1 MRLNRS
7 GRSRQQIA
15 LVEDSPLR
23 NADPRTKLFLGL
35 AISLVVMTSIERL
48 LIFLGVYV
56 LFLIWAR
63 LLAPTAQHIWRLK
76 WVLLL
81 LFAFDWW
88 LISLDHAVLICI
100 RLILLT
106 GVFALFFSTTNTR
119 ELGLAL
125 EKLRVPYRYAFS
137 LSLAFQS
144 LGLLDDEWRAIREAQ
159 SSRGALP
166 DSSSFWKFMTN
177 VGDLISLTVPAIVLT
192 TKRAW
197 AITEASYARG
207 FDSPH
212 RVSYHTLEFSRLD
225 FLLLAGT
232 SLFLILLFW
241 RW

>member
-1 MRLNRS
+1 MRINRG
-7 GRSRQQIA
+7 GRSRQIS

-23 NADPRTKLFLGL
+23 GADPRTKLFLSL
-35 AISLVVMTSIERL
+35 VISLVVMTSIERL
-48 LIFLGVYV
+48 LIFLGVYL

-63 LLAPTAQHIWRLK
+63 LLAPTVQHIWRLK
-76 WVLLL
+76 WLLIF

-125 EKLRVPYRYAFS
+125 EKLYVPYRYAFS

-166 DSSSFWKFMTN
+166 DSSSF
-177 VGDLISLTVPAIVLT
+177 
-192 TKRAW
+192 
-197 AITEASYARG
+197 
-207 FDSPH
+207 
-212 RVSYHTLEFSRLD
+212 
-225 FLLLAGT
+225 
-232 SLFLILLFW
+232 
-241 RW
+241 

>member
-1 MRLNRS
+1 MKLNRS

>member
-1 MRLNRS
+1 MRINR
-7 GRSRQQIA
+7 GRRSSHQLT
-15 LVEDSPLR
+15 LVENSPLR
-23 NADPRTKLFLGL
+23 SADPRTKLFLSL

-48 LIFLGVYV
+48 LIFLGVYL

-76 WVLLL
+76 WLLIF

-125 EKLRVPYRYAFS
+125 EKFHVPYRYAFS

-166 DSSSFWKFMTN
+166 DSSSFWELVTN

-225 FLLLAGT
+225 FLLMAGT
-232 SLFLILLFW
+232 MLLLILLFW

>member
-1 MRLNRS
+1 MRIGQA
-7 GRSRQQIA
+7 GRIRQMA

-23 NADPRTKLFLGL
+23 KADPRTKLFMSV
-35 AISLVVMTSIERL
+35 AISLVVMMSMDRL
-48 LIFLGVYV
+48 LIFLGIYSM
-56 LFLIWAR
+56 FLLWAR
-63 LLAPTAQHIWRLK
+63 LLVPALGQIWRLK
-76 WVLLL
+76 WVLLI
-81 LFAFDWW
+81 LFALDWW
-88 LISLDHAVLICI
+88 LISLDHAALICV
-100 RLILLT
+100 RLVLLT

-159 SSRGALP
+159 SSRGAAP
-166 DSSSFWKFMTN
+166 ETSSFWRF
-177 VGDLISLTVPAIVLT
+177 VRRVSDLVSLTVPAIVLT

-212 RVSYHTLEFSRLD
+212 RTSYYTLAFTRLD
-225 FLLLAGT
+225 ALLMAGT
-232 SLFLILLFW
+232 VLLILLLYW
-241 RW
+241 R

>member
-1 MRLNRS
+1 MRVS
-7 GRSRQQIA
+7 PAGRSRQLA

-23 NADPRTKLFLGL
+23 HADPRTKLFLSL
-35 AISLVVMTSIERL
+35 AVSLVVMTSIERL
-48 LIFLGVYV
+48 LIFLAVYV
-56 LFLIWAR
+56 LFLLWAR
-63 LLAPTAQHIWRLK
+63 LIIPTVEHIWRLK
-76 WVLLL
+76 WVLIL
-81 LFAFDWW
+81 LFFFDWW
-88 LISLDHAVLICI
+88 IISLDHAILICL

-166 DSSSFWKFMTN
+166 NVSSFWKFITN

-212 RVSYHTLEFSRLD
+212 RVSYHSLSFTRLD
-225 FLLLAGT
+225 FLLMTGT
-232 SLFLILLFW
+232 IILLILLFW

>member
-1 MRLNRS
+1 MRVS
-7 GRSRQQIA
+7 PAGRARQLA

-23 NADPRTKLFLGL
+23 HADPRTKLFLSL
-35 AISLVVMTSIERL
+35 AVSLVVMTSIERL

-56 LFLIWAR
+56 LFLLWAR
-63 LLAPTAQHIWRLK
+63 LIIPTVEHIWRLK
-76 WVLLL
+76 WVLIL
-81 LFAFDWW
+81 LFFFDWW
-88 LISLDHAVLICI
+88 IISLDHAILICL
-100 RLILLT
+100 RLLLLT

-166 DSSSFWKFMTN
+166 NFSSFWKFVTN

-212 RVSYHTLEFSRLD
+212 RVSYHSLSFTRLD
-225 FLLLAGT
+225 FLLMTGT
-232 SLFLILLFW
+232 ITLLILLFW